1 MQRSDES
8 IKTYPLLQNPFD
20 EVGTVRLKLSKTQET
35 ELLEALR
42 QITAL
47 SRPVYQIAMREVSV
61 NRRNCE
67 RSGNKA
73 TAPSP
78 INEKAFELY
87 DEAAALVLEA
97 ARLCNEGGFVQLGRV
112 DGMTV
117 DFAFAR
123 MIIMSNPA
131 PVTSFCDEK
140 HGDPFQRLT
149 DFKRVANA
157 MKTVCVAEPSRKVVG
172 DCPLCGKAVW
182 ADEDDLVGHCV
193 GCRNRI
199 PTAVAASEL
208 LHRLS
213 QADVWRSQSDTSR
226 LLGVAGVNV
235 SQSTIA
241 TWVRRGKLETDNKGR
256 VCFREALERFLAN
269 AGRGC

>member
-1 MQRSDES
+1 M
-8 IKTYPLLQNPFD
+8 
-20 EVGTVRLKLSKTQET
+20 
-35 ELLEALR
+35 
-42 QITAL
+42 
-47 SRPVYQIAMREVSV
+47 
-61 NRRNCE
+61 
-67 RSGNKA
+67 
-73 TAPSP
+73 
-78 INEKAFELY
+78 
-87 DEAAALVLEA
+87 
-97 ARLCNEGGFVQLGRV
+97 QLGRV

-123 MIIMSNPA
+123 MIILANPV
-131 PVTSFCDEK
+131 PITSYCDEE
-140 HGDPFQRLT
+140 HGDPFQRLA

-172 DCPLCGKAVW
+172 DCPLCGEAVW

-235 SQSTIA
+235 PQSTIA
-241 TWVRRGKLETDNKGR
+241 TWVRRGKIEADNRGR
-256 VCFREALERFLAN
+256 VCFREVLERFLVN
-269 AGRGC
+269 AERGC